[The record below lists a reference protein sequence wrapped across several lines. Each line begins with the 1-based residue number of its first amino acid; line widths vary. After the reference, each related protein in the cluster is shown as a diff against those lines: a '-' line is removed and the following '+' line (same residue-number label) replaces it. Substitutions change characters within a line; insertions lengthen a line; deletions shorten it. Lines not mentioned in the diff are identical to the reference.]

1 MATPDGPLLALE
13 ASSGQGSVAVLRG
26 GRVLAEET
34 VALRSADEERLLPA
48 VARALEEAG
57 VAPERLAGIA
67 CGAGPGS
74 FTGLRIAAATAKGL
88 AQALAVPVWA
98 VPSLALVAAGAEPPL
113 PTGRY
118 LVLLDALRGERFAQP
133 VTVGDAGLVTVDGP
147 AGLLALEAALELA
160 QAESR
165 VAIGPEEEP
174 ARAPHARGV
183 ARLGPAPFHGGPVAL
198 DRWEPDYGRLAEAQA
213 KWEAAHGRA
222 LPLG

>member
-1 MATPDGPLLALE
+1 MTTRDGPLLALE
-13 ASSGQGSVAVLRG
+13 AASRQGSVAVMDG

-48 VARALEEAG
+48 VARALEAAG
-57 VAPERLAGIA
+57 VAPATLTGIA

-98 VPSLALVAAGAEPPL
+98 VPSLALAAAGAEPPL
-113 PTGRY
+113 ATGRY

-133 VTVGDAGLVTVDGP
+133 VTVGDDGLVTVDGP
-147 AGLLALEAALELA
+147 ARLLAVGAALELA
-160 QAESR
+160 RAEGR
-165 VAIGPEEEP
+165 GAIGPDEEP

-183 ARLGPAPFHGGPVAL
+183 ARLGAGPFGAGPVAL

-213 KWEAAHGRA
+213 KWEAAHGRD